1 MSKANGTGILLVLV
15 AAFSWSTA
23 GLFTRVVTT
32 DIPTTLFWRSLFGG
46 LCVLGIA
53 MVVQRSADIR
63 AAFTFGRG
71 EAVIATLSTAGMIC
85 FISAFFHTTIA
96 NVAFVYGTMPL
107 VTFMLSLVFLGARA
121 DAVSLGCCVLSAA
134 GVAVMAS
141 GNSLPSDFLGIGLAC
156 GMTLFMASLTVA
168 AKFFPDA
175 DSTKA
180 TYLSAFLGAL
190 ATAPFA
196 TFGHTSTADYLWLLL
211 YGFVNVGVGFGVYLI
226 GVKRVSALV
235 AALVGL
241 TEIPL
246 APVWAWIL
254 FGEGMNLSV
263 LIGGAVI
270 LTAAVLY
277 IARSERNAGE
287 ADDRALVEE
296 ANSQSPDRHRN
307 ESGLTDD
314 ERVHGGRYHRK

>member
-1 MSKANGTGILLVLV
+1 MSRSNGVGVLLVLV
-15 AAFSWSTA
+15 AAVSWSTA

-53 MVVQRSADIR
+53 MAVQRSADIR
-63 AAFTFGRG
+63 AAFTFTRG
-71 EAVIATLSTAGMIC
+71 ETVIAALSTAGMIC

-107 VTFMLSLVFLGARA
+107 VTFLLSLVFLGTRA

-141 GNSLPSDFLGIGLAC
+141 GNSLPSDFFGILLAF
-156 GMTLFMASLTVA
+156 GMTLSMASLTVA
-168 AKFFPDA
+168 AKFFPNA
-175 DSTKA
+175 DSSKT
-180 TYLSAFLGAL
+180 TYFSAFLGVL
-190 ATAPFA
+190 VTAPFA
-196 TFGHTSTADYLWLLL
+196 EFGDTATVDYFWLLL
-211 YGFVNVGVGFGVYLI
+211 FGFVNVGVGFGVYLI

-246 APVWAWIL
+246 APVWAWML

-263 LIGGAVI
+263 LIGGTVI
-270 LTAAVLY
+270 LTATVIY
-277 IARSERNAGE
+277 IASSGKRAEER
-287 ADDRALVEE
+287 DDRIMEEKAL
-296 ANSQSPDRHRN
+296 S
-307 ESGLTDD
+307 
-314 ERVHGGRYHRK
+314 

>member
-1 MSKANGTGILLVLV
+1 MSRSNGVGILLVLV
-15 AAFSWSTA
+15 AAVSWSTA

-53 MVVQRSADIR
+53 MAVERSADIR
-63 AAFTFGRG
+63 SAFTFTRG
-71 EAVIATLSTAGMIC
+71 EVVIAALSTAGMIC

-107 VTFMLSLVFLGARA
+107 VTFLLSLVFLGARA
-121 DAVSLGCCVLSAA
+121 DAVSLGCCVLSAV

-141 GNSLPSDFLGIGLAC
+141 GNRLPSDFLGILLAF

-180 TYLSAFLGAL
+180 TYLSAFIGAL
-190 ATAPFA
+190 VTAPFT
-196 TFGHTSTADYLWLLL
+196 TFGNTIMADYFWLLL

-246 APVWAWIL
+246 APIWAWIL
-254 FGEGMNLSV
+254 FGEGMTLSV
-263 LIGGAVI
+263 LIGGGVI
-270 LTAAVLY
+270 LTATVIY
-277 IARSERNAGE
+277 IAS
-287 ADDRALVEE
+287 
-296 ANSQSPDRHRN
+296 
-307 ESGLTDD
+307 SG
-314 ERVHGGRYHRK
+314 KKAK

>member
-1 MSKANGTGILLVLV
+1 MGILLVLV
-15 AAFSWSTA
+15 AALSWSTA

-53 MVVQRSADIR
+53 MAMQRSADIR
-63 AAFTFGRG
+63 AALRFNRG
-71 EAVIATLSTAGMIC
+71 EVVIAALSTAGMIC

-107 VTFMLSLVFLGARA
+107 VTFMLSLAFLGARA
-121 DAVSLGCCVLSAA
+121 DAVSLGCCVQSAA
-134 GVAVMAS
+134 GVAIIAS
-141 GNSLPSDFLGIGLAC
+141 GNSLPSDFLGILLAF

-180 TYLSAFLGAL
+180 TYLSAFLGAM

-196 TFGHTSTADYLWLLL
+196 TFGQTIAADYVWLLL
-211 YGFVNVGVGFGVYLI
+211 YGFVNVGVGFGVYLL

-246 APVWAWIL
+246 APIWAWIL
-254 FGEGMNLSV
+254 FEEGMNFAV
-263 LIGGAVI
+263 LTGGAVI
-270 LTAAVLY
+270 LSAAVIY
-277 IARSERNAGE
+277 IASSARKARS
-287 ADDRALVEE
+287 
-296 ANSQSPDRHRN
+296 ANMPQHDHPIRRPDFSP
-307 ESGLTDD
+307 E
-314 ERVHGGRYHRK
+314 KK

>member
-1 MSKANGTGILLVLV
+1 MPKTDKAGVLFV
-15 AAFSWSTA
+15 LAAAVSWSTA

-53 MVVQRSADIR
+53 MAMQKSAKIHPTFR
-63 AAFTFGRG
+63 FTLG
-71 EAVIATLSTAGMIC
+71 ETVIAGLSAAGMIC

-107 VTFMLSLVFLGARA
+107 VTFVLSIVVLGIRA
-121 DAVSLGCCVLSAA
+121 DVMSIACCVLSAA
-134 GVAVMAS
+134 GVVIMTS
-141 GNSLPSDFLGIGLAC
+141 GNSLPSDFLGIGLAF
-156 GMTLFMASLTVA
+156 GMTFFMASLTVA

-175 DSTKA
+175 DSAKT

-196 TFGHTSTADYLWLLL
+196 TFGNIILADYLWLVL
-211 YGFVNVGVGFGVYLI
+211 YGVVNVGVGFGVYLI

-241 TEIPL
+241 SEIPL
-246 APVWAWIL
+246 APVWAWLLFDERMNLAVL
-254 FGEGMNLSV
+254 FGGS
-263 LIGGAVI
+263 VI
-270 LTAAVLY
+270 LTAAVIY
-277 IARSERNAGE
+277 ITSSGKR
-287 ADDRALVEE
+287 DRT
-296 ANSQSPDRHRN
+296 
-307 ESGLTDD
+307 GT
-314 ERVHGGRYHRK
+314 K

>member
-1 MSKANGTGILLVLV
+1 MSKSNGVGILLVLV
-15 AAFSWSTA
+15 AAVSWSTA
-23 GLFTRVVTT
+23 GLFTRVVAT

-53 MVVQRSADIR
+53 MIAQRSFHIR
-63 AAFTFGRG
+63 AAFTFTRG
-71 EAVIATLSTAGMIC
+71 ETTIAALSTAGMIC

-107 VTFMLSLVFLGARA
+107 VTFMLSLAFLGARA
-121 DAVSLGCCVLSAA
+121 DAVSLGCCVLSAV
-134 GVAVMAS
+134 GVAVMMS
-141 GNSLPSDFLGIGLAC
+141 GNRLPSDFFGILLAF

-190 ATAPFA
+190 VTAPLA
-196 TFGHTSTADYLWLLL
+196 TFGNTLSADYFWLFL
-211 YGFVNVGVGFGVYLI
+211 YGVVNVGVGFGVYLV

-246 APVWAWIL
+246 APIWAWML
-254 FGEGMNLSV
+254 FGEGMSLTV
-263 LIGGAVI
+263 LTGGLVI
-270 LTAAVLY
+270 LTAAVIY
-277 IARSERNAGE
+277 IAYSGKKAEE
-287 ADDRALVEE
+287 PDDRNIREGA
-296 ANSQSPDRHRN
+296 ASR
-307 ESGLTDD
+307 
-314 ERVHGGRYHRK
+314 

>member
-1 MSKANGTGILLVLV
+1 MSRSNGVGVLLVLV
-15 AAFSWSTA
+15 AAVSWSTA

-53 MVVQRSADIR
+53 MAVQRSAEIR
-63 AAFTFGRG
+63 AAFTFTRG
-71 EAVIATLSTAGMIC
+71 EAVIAALSTAGMIC

-107 VTFMLSLVFLGARA
+107 VTFLLSLVFLGARA
-121 DAVSLGCCVLSAA
+121 DAVSLGCCVLSAV

-141 GNSLPSDFLGIGLAC
+141 GNSLPSDFLGILLAF

-168 AKFFPDA
+168 AKFYPDA

-196 TFGHTSTADYLWLLL
+196 SFGNTITADYFWLLL

-246 APVWAWIL
+246 APIWAWML

-270 LTAAVLY
+270 LTATVIY
-277 IARSERNAGE
+277 IASSGKKAEDSAERSIEE
-287 ADDRALVEE
+287 KAL
-296 ANSQSPDRHRN
+296 S
-307 ESGLTDD
+307 
-314 ERVHGGRYHRK
+314 

>member
-1 MSKANGTGILLVLV
+1 MTRSNGIGILLVLV
-15 AAFSWSTA
+15 AALSWSTA

-53 MVVQRSADIR
+53 MAVRRSVDIR
-63 AAFTFGRG
+63 AALTFTWG
-71 EAVIATLSTAGMIC
+71 EVVIAVLSTAGMIC
-85 FISAFFHTTIA
+85 FISAFFLTTIA

-107 VTFMLSLVFLGARA
+107 VTFLLSLVFLRVRA
-121 DAVSLGCCVLSAA
+121 DGVSVGCCVLSAA
-134 GVAVMAS
+134 GVAAMAF
-141 GNSLPSDFLGIGLAC
+141 GNSQLSDFLGILLAF

-168 AKFFPDA
+168 AKFFPES
-175 DSTKA
+175 DSSKA

-196 TFGHTSTADYLWLLL
+196 TYGHIVSADYYWLFL

-254 FGEGMNLSV
+254 FGEGVNLSV

-270 LTAAVLY
+270 LAAAVIY
-277 IARSERNAGE
+277 IAHSGRKSAE
-287 ADDRALVEE
+287 A
-296 ANSQSPDRHRN
+296 
-307 ESGLTDD
+307 
-314 ERVHGGRYHRK
+314 

>member
-1 MSKANGTGILLVLV
+1 MRKTDEVGVLLILV
-15 AAFSWSTA
+15 AAVSWSTA

-32 DIPTTLFWRSLFGG
+32 DIPTTLFWRSFFGG

-53 MVVQRSADIR
+53 MAIHKSTDIR
-63 AAFTFGRG
+63 TAFRFTLG
-71 EAVIATLSTAGMIC
+71 EVVIATLSTAGMIC

-107 VTFMLSLVFLGARA
+107 LTFILSLILLRVRA
-121 DAVSLGCCVLSAA
+121 DAVSLGCCGLSAA
-134 GVAVMAS
+134 GVVVMTS
-141 GNSLPSDFLGIGLAC
+141 GNNLPSDYLGIGLAF
-156 GMTLFMASLTVA
+156 GMTIFMASLTVA

-190 ATAPFA
+190 VTAPFA
-196 TFGHTSTADYLWLLL
+196 TFGNTSSADYFWLIV
-211 YGFVNVGVGFGVYLI
+211 YGIVNVGVGFGVYLI

-246 APVWAWIL
+246 APIWAWL
-254 FGEGMNLSV
+254 MFGERMNVSV
-263 LIGGAVI
+263 LLGGSVIVIAAVI
-270 LTAAVLY
+270 Y
-277 IARSERNAGE
+277 ITSSGKWEKAP
-287 ADDRALVEE
+287 DDQVVKE
-296 ANSQSPDRHRN
+296 NIC
-307 ESGLTDD
+307 
-314 ERVHGGRYHRK
+314 

>member
-1 MSKANGTGILLVLV
+1 MTRSNGIGILLVLV
-15 AAFSWSTA
+15 AALSWSTA

-53 MVVQRSADIR
+53 MAVRRSVDIR
-63 AAFTFGRG
+63 AALTFTWG
-71 EAVIATLSTAGMIC
+71 EVVIAVLSTAGMIC
-85 FISAFFHTTIA
+85 FISAFFLTTIA

-107 VTFMLSLVFLGARA
+107 VTFLLSLVFLRVRA
-121 DAVSLGCCVLSAA
+121 DGVSVGCCVLSAA
-134 GVAVMAS
+134 GVAAMAF
-141 GNSLPSDFLGIGLAC
+141 GNSQLSDFLGILLAF

-168 AKFFPDA
+168 AKFFPDS
-175 DSTKA
+175 DSSKA

-196 TFGHTSTADYLWLLL
+196 TYGHTISADYYWLFL

-254 FGEGMNLSV
+254 FGEGVNLSV
-263 LIGGAVI
+263 LTGGAVI
-270 LTAAVLY
+270 LAAAVIY
-277 IARSERNAGE
+277 IAHSGRKSAE
-287 ADDRALVEE
+287 A
-296 ANSQSPDRHRN
+296 
-307 ESGLTDD
+307 
-314 ERVHGGRYHRK
+314 

>member
-1 MSKANGTGILLVLV
+1 MRKTDELGVLLVLV
-15 AAFSWSTA
+15 AAVSWSTA

-46 LCVLGIA
+46 LCVFGSA
-53 MVVQRSADIR
+53 MAMHHTTDFRT
-63 AAFTFGRG
+63 AFRFTLG

-107 VTFMLSLVFLGARA
+107 LTFILSLILLKVRA
-121 DAVSLGCCVLSAA
+121 DAVSLGCCGLSAA
-134 GVAVMAS
+134 GVVVMTS
-141 GNSLPSDFLGIGLAC
+141 GISLQSDYLGIGLAF
-156 GMTLFMASLTVA
+156 GMTIFMASLTVA

-175 DSTKA
+175 DSTKV

-190 ATAPFA
+190 VTLPSA
-196 TFGHTSTADYLWLLL
+196 TFGNTSPADYFWLIV
-211 YGFVNVGVGFGVYLI
+211 YGIVNVGVGFGAYMI

-246 APVWAWIL
+246 APIWAWLL
-254 FGEGMNLSV
+254 FRERMEVSV
-263 LIGGAVI
+263 LLGGSVIVIAAVI
-270 LTAAVLY
+270 Y
-277 IARSERNAGE
+277 ITSSGKRKK
-287 ADDRALVEE
+287 V
-296 ANSQSPDRHRN
+296 PDN
-307 ESGLTDD
+307 P
-314 ERVHGGRYHRK
+314 VMKVKN

>member
-1 MSKANGTGILLVLV
+1 MTRSNGIGILLVLV
-15 AAFSWSTA
+15 AALSWSTA

-53 MVVQRSADIR
+53 MAAKRSVDIR
-63 AAFTFGRG
+63 EALTFTRG
-71 EAVIATLSTAGMIC
+71 EAVIAVLSTAGMIC
-85 FISAFFHTTIA
+85 FISAFFVTSIA

-107 VTFMLSLVFLGARA
+107 VTFVLSMVFLTVRA
-121 DAVSLGCCVLSAA
+121 DAVSVGCCVLSAA
-134 GVAVMAS
+134 GVAVMAL
-141 GNSLPSDFLGIGLAC
+141 GNSLAADFLGILLAF

-175 DSTKA
+175 DSSKA

-196 TFGHTSTADYLWLLL
+196 TYGHTIPADYLWLFL

-254 FGEGMNLSV
+254 FGEGMNLQV
-263 LIGGAVI
+263 LVGGAVI
-270 LTAAVLY
+270 LTAAVIY
-277 IARSERNAGE
+277 IAHSGGNSEEKR
-287 ADDRALVEE
+287 
-296 ANSQSPDRHRN
+296 Q
-307 ESGLTDD
+307 
-314 ERVHGGRYHRK
+314 